1 MAAPPRPT
9 AASTLERMGIAD
21 LSGAAPYPAGYVPS
35 AQPKK
40 KKDEKKR
47 LSSSASSSTALPPR
61 PLFGQSAASSSASTL
76 YSMPKNKVNSG
87 KVTKK
92 KILRAAG
99 GEVWEDE
106 SMLEWDPSKLPSLPL
121 SCLTVVLF
129 SDDFRLFCG
138 DLGNEVGD
146 ELLTRTFSKY
156 PSFVKAKIVRDKK
169 TTKSKGYGFVSFKDP
184 NDFVAALKEMDGES
198 NIPG

>member
-1 MAAPPRPT
+1 
-9 AASTLERMGIAD
+9 MGIAD

-106 SMLEWDPSKLPSLPL
+106 SMLEWDPN
-121 SCLTVVLF
+121 
-129 SDDFRLFCG
+129 DFRLFCG

-184 NDFVAALKEMDGES
+184 NDFVAALKEMDGKYVGNRPIKLRKSTWEDRS
-198 NIPG
+198 VEMKNLRKVVTGGLVKK